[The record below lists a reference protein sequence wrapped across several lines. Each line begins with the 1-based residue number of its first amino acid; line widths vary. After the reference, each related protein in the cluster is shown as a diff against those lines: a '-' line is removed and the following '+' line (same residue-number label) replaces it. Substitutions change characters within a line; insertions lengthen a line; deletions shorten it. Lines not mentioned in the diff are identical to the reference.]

1 MRKLDILNRK
11 EFVDKLVN
19 LTKNISNNR
28 TSTTFT
34 INGVW
39 GCGKSFVLDMYEE
52 QLNTIQ
58 SKKTAADK
66 YFVIRYN
73 CWKYD
78 YYEEPLVA
86 IVAVMIDIINE
97 KTKLWNDEKKRAR
110 VLGVLKAVGA
120 SLLTVGNNTIKDKT
134 GLDIQLA
141 YQTVK
146 GKVKKEEEKVEKS
159 HEYDAYFSFKQALFR
174 LQDLITELSK
184 DQTVVFVV
192 DEMDRCLPEYSIKVL
207 ERLHH
212 LTENSNNVIT
222 VLSMDKEQLQTS
234 VKQIFGFEQSEKCE
248 KYFKKFIQFEIEL
261 NLGEI
266 SENIVGKYE
275 DYINLFDK
283 DTVRF
288 SDSIEE
294 FMQAVFQN
302 IDVREQEQLM
312 QRARL
317 AHRLLFDNSKD
328 YSFMCM
334 EMLLVVMN
342 AKYSSCKKFSKWL
355 DFLCATHYAR
365 VENPPFDSFFAEKF
379 ENCINTNMY
388 SMRPSFDSNRMTQM
402 YRIHANQSIYSNIL
416 YWWYWLYL
424 DNDVYSLELNP
435 ISDWEN
441 MNNRLEELK
450 KFVDTVNFIK

>member
-146 GKVKKEEEKVEKS
+146 GKVKKE
-159 HEYDAYFSFKQALFR
+159 AQPFS
-174 LQDLITELSK
+174 
-184 DQTVVFVV
+184 
-192 DEMDRCLPEYSIKVL
+192 
-207 ERLHH
+207 
-212 LTENSNNVIT
+212 
-222 VLSMDKEQLQTS
+222 
-234 VKQIFGFEQSEKCE
+234 
-248 KYFKKFIQFEIEL
+248 
-261 NLGEI
+261 
-266 SENIVGKYE
+266 
-275 DYINLFDK
+275 
-283 DTVRF
+283 
-288 SDSIEE
+288 
-294 FMQAVFQN
+294 
-302 IDVREQEQLM
+302 
-312 QRARL
+312 
-317 AHRLLFDNSKD
+317 
-328 YSFMCM
+328 
-334 EMLLVVMN
+334 
-342 AKYSSCKKFSKWL
+342 
-355 DFLCATHYAR
+355 
-365 VENPPFDSFFAEKF
+365 
-379 ENCINTNMY
+379 
-388 SMRPSFDSNRMTQM
+388 
-402 YRIHANQSIYSNIL
+402 
-416 YWWYWLYL
+416 
-424 DNDVYSLELNP
+424 
-435 ISDWEN
+435 
-441 MNNRLEELK
+441 
-450 KFVDTVNFIK
+450 